1 MWNVPAATAAG
12 TDAGIGLVMTDF
24 DTVLERLLS
33 DPRFKAAFAADPNAV
48 LAGYRLAPDEREL
61 LLSQYAS
68 DAGGQSAV
76 EQRTSKA
83 SLFGILSPLGGMGS
97 SVADAAHHGGGAG
110 TDASHFSSTSYTSYH
125 SSSTTYSSGFHE
137 AAPPAYGEV
146 GSGGA
151 GHGMLGSV
159 HLDGSDGHGGLSAAS
174 LDAQPGQSGL
184 SAAPDLP
191 DGQSGLGAAPA
202 GGGPGGFGAAPVGD
216 GQSGFGAAP
225 VGDGQSG
232 FGAAPAGGGQ
242 GGGSGIPPVGNYHA
256 RVDVQGDGK
265 WDAHTY
271 TARADGGV
279 DINVDLNH
287 DGKADFV
294 GVDHD
299 RDGLIDESYMD
310 FNHDGRMDAHY
321 VDTNHDGWLDKKVPI
336 DRSQGTTYQ
345 SRHAADE

>member
-1 MWNVPAATAAG
+1 MS
-12 TDAGIGLVMTDF
+12 DF

-33 DPRFKAAFAADPNAV
+33 DPPFKAAFAADPAAA
-48 LAGYRLAPDEREL
+48 LTGYHLAPDEREL

-68 DAGGQSAV
+68 DAGGQHTV

-83 SLFGILSPLGGMGS
+83 SLFGILSPLSGMGS
-97 SVADAAHHGGGAG
+97 SVADAAHHGGGSG
-110 TDASHFSSTSYTSYH
+110 TEISHFSSTSYTSYH
-125 SSSTTYSSGFHE
+125 SSSTSYSSG
-137 AAPPAYGEV
+137 AAPAYGDV

-151 GHGMLGSV
+151 GHGLLSGTHLEGSE
-159 HLDGSDGHGGLSAAS
+159 GQGGLSAAS
-174 LDAQPGQSGL
+174 LEAQQGQSGL
-184 SAAPDLP
+184 SAAPDV
-191 DGQSGLGAAPA
+191 QSGLGAATTQ
-202 GGGPGGFGAAPVGD
+202 GGGGTGAPPVGD
-216 GQSGFGAAP
+216 
-225 VGDGQSG
+225 
-232 FGAAPAGGGQ
+232 
-242 GGGSGIPPVGNYHA
+242 YHT

-310 FNHDGRMDAHY
+310 FNHDGKMDAHY

-336 DRSQGTTYQ
+336 DRNQGTTYQ
-345 SRHAADE
+345 SRHAADGD

>member
-1 MWNVPAATAAG
+1 MS
-12 TDAGIGLVMTDF
+12 DF
-24 DTVLERLLS
+24 DTVLERILS
-33 DPRFKAAFAADPNAV
+33 DPPFKAAFAADPAAA
-48 LAGYRLAPDEREL
+48 LTGYHLAPDEREL

-68 DAGGQSAV
+68 DAGGQHTV

-83 SLFGILSPLGGMGS
+83 SLFGILSPLSGMGS
-97 SVADAAHHGGGAG
+97 SVADAAHHGGGSG
-110 TDASHFSSTSYTSYH
+110 TEISHFSSTSYTSYH
-125 SSSTTYSSGFHE
+125 SSSTSYSSGP
-137 AAPPAYGEV
+137 APAYGDV

-151 GHGMLGSV
+151 GHGLLSGTHLEGSE
-159 HLDGSDGHGGLSAAS
+159 GQGGLSAAS
-174 LDAQPGQSGL
+174 LEAQQGQSGL
-184 SAAPDLP
+184 SAAPDV
-191 DGQSGLGAAPA
+191 QSGLGAATA
-202 GGGPGGFGAAPVGD
+202 QGGGGTGAPPVGD
-216 GQSGFGAAP
+216 
-225 VGDGQSG
+225 
-232 FGAAPAGGGQ
+232 
-242 GGGSGIPPVGNYHA
+242 YHT

-310 FNHDGRMDAHY
+310 FNHDGKMDAHY

-336 DRSQGTTYQ
+336 DRNQGTTYQ
-345 SRHAADE
+345 SRHAADGD

>member
-1 MWNVPAATAAG
+1 
-12 TDAGIGLVMTDF
+12 
-24 DTVLERLLS
+24 
-33 DPRFKAAFAADPNAV
+33 
-48 LAGYRLAPDEREL
+48 
-61 LLSQYAS
+61 
-68 DAGGQSAV
+68 
-76 EQRTSKA
+76 
-83 SLFGILSPLGGMGS
+83 MGS
-97 SVADAAHHGGGAG
+97 SVADAAHHGGGSG
-110 TDASHFSSTSYTSYH
+110 TDASHFSSTTYTSYH
-125 SSSTTYSSGFHE
+125 SSSSSYSSGVHE
-137 AAPPAYGEV
+137 AAPAYGDV

-151 GHGMLGSV
+151 GHGMLGGV
-159 HLDGSDGHGGLSAAS
+159 HLDGSDGQGGLSAAS

-191 DGQSGLGAAPA
+191 AGQGGLARGRPA
-202 GGGPGGFGAAPVGD
+202 GRRRTRGRRRGIAPVGD
-216 GQSGFGAAP
+216 
-225 VGDGQSG
+225 
-232 FGAAPAGGGQ
+232 
-242 GGGSGIPPVGNYHA
+242 YHA

-271 TARADGGV
+271 TARADGGI

-310 FNHDGRMDAHY
+310 FNHDGKMDAHY

-336 DRSQGTTYQ
+336 DRDQGTTYQ

>member
-1 MWNVPAATAAG
+1 MS
-12 TDAGIGLVMTDF
+12 DF
-24 DTVLERLLS
+24 DAVLERLLA
-33 DPRFKAAFAADPNAV
+33 DPRFKAAFAADPNAA

-110 TDASHFSSTSYTSYH
+110 TDASHFSSTTYTSYH
-125 SSSTTYSSGFHE
+125 SSSSYSSGP
-137 AAPPAYGEV
+137 APAYGDV

-159 HLDGSDGHGGLSAAS
+159 HLDGSEGHGGLSAAS
-174 LDAQPGQSGL
+174 LDAQPDQSGL
-184 SAAPDLP
+184 SAAPDSV
-191 DGQSGLGAAPA
+191 Q
-202 GGGPGGFGAAPVGD
+202 GGGVGTAPVGD
-216 GQSGFGAAP
+216 
-225 VGDGQSG
+225 
-232 FGAAPAGGGQ
+232 
-242 GGGSGIPPVGNYHA
+242 YHA

-265 WDAHTY
+265 WDAATY

-287 DGKADFV
+287 DGRADFV

-310 FNHDGRMDAHY
+310 FNHDGKMDAHY
-321 VDTNHDGWLDKKVPI
+321 VDTNHDGWLDKKAPI
-336 DRSQGTTYQ
+336 DRDQGTTYR
-345 SRHAADE
+345 SRHAAEE